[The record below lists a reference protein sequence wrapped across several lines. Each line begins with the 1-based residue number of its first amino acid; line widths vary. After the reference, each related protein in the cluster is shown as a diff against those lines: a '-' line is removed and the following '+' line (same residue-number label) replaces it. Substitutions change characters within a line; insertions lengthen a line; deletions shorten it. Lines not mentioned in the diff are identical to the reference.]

1 MFSRVLVVEIDTLR
15 VSVEEATDLFQSVV
29 LPQLHVQEGFEGS
42 LVLVT
47 PEGKGIVITFWETE
61 EDAVRAADF
70 GTGVLEQYVAM
81 FTSPPG
87 RDYYEVVQAD
97 LPGVLVS

>member
-1 MFSRVLVVEIDTLR
+1 MYSRMLLVEIDTLR
-15 VSVEEATDLFQSVV
+15 VSVEEATDLFESVV
-29 LPQLHVQEGFEGS
+29 VPQLHQQEGFEGS

-70 GTGVLEQYVAM
+70 GSGVLERYVAM
-81 FTSPPG
+81 FRSPPG

-97 LPGVLVS
+97 LPGVLVP